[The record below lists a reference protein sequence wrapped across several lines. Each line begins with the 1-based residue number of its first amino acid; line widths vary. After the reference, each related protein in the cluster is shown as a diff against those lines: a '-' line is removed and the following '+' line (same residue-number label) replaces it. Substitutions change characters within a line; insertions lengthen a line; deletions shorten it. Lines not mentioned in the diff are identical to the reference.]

1 MEKKSY
7 LPIDRNEYGP
17 FRILSN
23 WKESNFQ
30 PTRALYAMEINAMIL
45 RGDRFGE
52 RNLGYHIFLFGRK
65 RGEYAAAYL
74 EGCDGV

>member
-45 RGDRFGE
+45 SMIGWE
-52 RNLGYHIFLFGRK
+52 RNLGYYIFLFGRK